1 MLQTRRGVQGQD
13 QAEPTPWRL
22 TIVGG
27 GRDAWSVWRRG
38 RWRTVCARGADLAWS
53 SGPSTSPLGGGIV
66 HRALI
71 GLLETYASALRD
83 GLSAVDEPTAR
94 SHYFERVAAAAEIR
108 DALDQDDLGRA
119 GGILNGERRAIG
131 WGWFAGPSGDA
142 AHEAFLELDAAV
154 MEARLKDAPDADL
167 DL

>member
-1 MLQTRRGVQGQD
+1 MARRER
-13 QAEPTPWRL
+13 ASLLCARL
-22 TIVGG
+22 AL
-27 GRDAWSVWRRG
+27 DAFARG
-38 RWRTVCARGADLAWS
+38 R
-53 SGPSTSPLGGGIV
+53 STSPLGGGIV

-83 GLSAVDEPTAR
+83 ALSAVDEPTAR

-108 DALDQDDLGRA
+108 DALDQDDIGRA

-131 WGWFAGPSGDA
+131 WGWFAGPGGDA

-154 MEARLKDAPDADL
+154 MEARLKDAPHADF
-167 DL
+167 

>member
-1 MLQTRRGVQGQD
+1 M
-13 QAEPTPWRL
+13 
-22 TIVGG
+22 
-27 GRDAWSVWRRG
+27 
-38 RWRTVCARGADLAWS
+38 
-53 SGPSTSPLGGGIV
+53 

-108 DALDQDDLGRA
+108 DALDQDDIGRA

-154 MEARLKDAPDADL
+154 MEARLKDAPDADF
-167 DL
+167 